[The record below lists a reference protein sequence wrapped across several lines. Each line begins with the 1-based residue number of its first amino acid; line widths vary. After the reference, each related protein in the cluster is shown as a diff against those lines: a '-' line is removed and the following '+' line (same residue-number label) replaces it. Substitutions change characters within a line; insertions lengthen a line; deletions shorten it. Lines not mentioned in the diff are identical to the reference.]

1 MHLSTKKTIE
11 KYHYIRN
18 YNTRQNNLQSYQC
31 RIQVGP
37 PASQHSPP
45 QCQPS
50 SLTHPTLRPLDP
62 QPSSRDG
69 PLNVPPSDDREVAHS
84 RGELPGNGVPGGLEK
99 PPRLQKPWPERYPNI
114 GNKHHL
120 KEQPEP
126 GGKKTPCRGGKQTE
140 SPGGALFWFF
150 PKSLKKKKITS
161 TYNLQRK
168 IKNHTII
175 QG

>member
-69 PLNVPPSDDREVAHS
+69 PLNIPPSDDREVAHS
-84 RGELPGNGVPGGLEK
+84 RGELPGTPFPGTLKNHPACKNPGPNATQTLATNITSRSSQNRGGEK
-99 PPRLQKPWPERYPNI
+99 KPC
-114 GNKHHL
+114 
-120 KEQPEP
+120 Q
-126 GGKKTPCRGGKQTE
+126 GGKKQ
-140 SPGGALFWFF
+140 SPLAGLCFVFF
-150 PKSLKKKKITS
+150 LSL
-161 TYNLQRK
+161 
-168 IKNHTII
+168 
-175 QG
+175 